1 MRRPVHG
8 VLRHRCTDD
17 ACTGHIMAGEDIQF
31 SFYLFALP
39 GVTMMFATVPS
50 FAFLLVANL
59 PSNEELEE
67 KLNVTES

>member
-1 MRRPVHG
+1 
-8 VLRHRCTDD
+8 
-17 ACTGHIMAGEDIQF
+17 MAGEDIQF